1 MKSAPAVKG
10 ALEKLK
16 VVCEHEGVYLALA
29 CLPQKCMSYTRLI
42 EDVERLKVIK
52 AINLDTLAFPVVC

>member
-10 ALEKLK
+10 ALEELK
-16 VVCEHEGVYLALA
+16 VVCEHEGVDLALA

-42 EDVERLKVIK
+42 EDVELLKVIK
-52 AINLDTLAFPVVC
+52 AINLDTLAFPEVC